1 MPTLEWIG
9 KEKVIN
15 HDKEVPFKL
24 LDARYTFDANGK
36 REGASDS
43 DNMIIHGDNLLA
55 LKALLPK
62 YQGKIKCI
70 YIDPP
75 YNTAKSS
82 EKNKAWFYSDNV
94 DDPIIKKWLN
104 EAVGD
109 EGEDLTRHDKWL
121 CMMYPRLKLLHA
133 LLSQDG
139 IIFISIDDNEVSSL
153 RFICDEI
160 FGKTNFISQLV
171 WKSDGNFDNQAK
183 IKICH
188 EYILCYS
195 KNQSILGFPNGID
208 PNASENS
215 KIFNSEIRNTV
226 VKNGSKNP
234 MSVITL
240 PKGFPCAV
248 DTMEIQEHYD
258 SFPHYHSKAI
268 IKNGRLQNNVNVESG
283 WSSKNI
289 LLAFINNKFEPV
301 LDTKQQLTTFEITH
315 TGAIEMIK
323 QREHKSHVLSVL
335 SNLGSTQNMSN
346 ELARMNI
353 KFDFPKPLE
362 LLKYLI
368 GFYAENHD
376 IILDSFAGSGT
387 TAHAVL
393 SLNKKDNGNRKFILV
408 EMMDYAESI
417 TAERVKRVIDG
428 YGEGNKVVPGTG
440 GSFTFYE
447 LGEKLFNDDGNLN
460 AAVPAEKIR
469 EYVWYMETKRPLPV
483 PRRET
488 ENNLENETESAV
500 ANQNGDK
507 TDRNIEQDNKAFFG
521 VSNHTAYY
529 FYYNPESATTLDHDF
544 LSTIKT
550 KAESY
555 VIYADAC
562 ALGEGFLTKHHITF
576 KKIPR
581 DIERL

>member
-1 MPTLEWIG
+1 
-9 KEKVIN
+9 
-15 HDKEVPFKL
+15 
-24 LDARYTFDANGK
+24 
-36 REGASDS
+36 
-43 DNMIIHGDNLLA
+43 
-55 LKALLPK
+55 
-62 YQGKIKCI
+62 
-70 YIDPP
+70 
-75 YNTAKSS
+75 
-82 EKNKAWFYSDNV
+82 
-94 DDPIIKKWLN
+94 
-104 EAVGD
+104 
-109 EGEDLTRHDKWL
+109 
-121 CMMYPRLKLLHA
+121 
-133 LLSQDG
+133 
-139 IIFISIDDNEVSSL
+139 
-153 RFICDEI
+153 
-160 FGKTNFISQLV
+160 
-171 WKSDGNFDNQAK
+171 
-183 IKICH
+183 
-188 EYILCYS
+188 
-195 KNQSILGFPNGID
+195 
-208 PNASENS
+208 
-215 KIFNSEIRNTV
+215 
-226 VKNGSKNP
+226 
-234 MSVITL
+234 
-240 PKGFPCAV
+240 
-248 DTMEIQEHYD
+248 
-258 SFPHYHSKAI
+258 
-268 IKNGRLQNNVNVESG
+268 
-283 WSSKNI
+283 
-289 LLAFINNKFEPV
+289 
-301 LDTKQQLTTFEITH
+301 
-315 TGAIEMIK
+315 
-323 QREHKSHVLSVL
+323 
-335 SNLGSTQNMSN
+335 
-346 ELARMNI
+346 MNI

-507 TDRNIEQDNKAFFG
+507 TDRNIEQDNNAFLG

>member
-1 MPTLEWIG
+1 MKDYLRESFSYFGLYWRMLRARKHTTPVYKRFGSDKEQYFLCYKPEMIRSDKVIIWVHGGGWNAGNPRFFDFVGQSVSKEGYLMVSLGYRLSPGNKYPAQIEDVAQG
-9 KEKVIN
+9 FNAAIRYLKEKNIDTSKVI
-15 HDKEVPFKL
+15 VAGPS
-24 LDARYTFDANGK
+24 A
-36 REGASDS
+36 GA
-43 DNMIIHGDNLLA
+43 H
-55 LKALLPK
+55 
-62 YQGKIKCI
+62 
-70 YIDPP
+70 
-75 YNTAKSS
+75 
-82 EKNKAWFYSDNV
+82 
-94 DDPIIKKWLN
+94 
-104 EAVGD
+104 
-109 EGEDLTRHDKWL
+109 LT
-121 CMMYPRLKLLHA
+121 
-133 LLSQDG
+133 S
-139 IIFISIDDNEVSSL
+139 
-153 RFICDEI
+153 
-160 FGKTNFISQLV
+160 
-171 WKSDGNFDNQAK
+171 
-183 IKICH
+183 
-188 EYILCYS
+188 ILCYS

-447 LGEKLFNDDGNLN
+447 LGEKLFNEDGNLN

-469 EYVWYMETKRPLPV
+469 EYVWYMETRMPLPV
-483 PRRET
+483 SSQVT
-488 ENNLENETESAV
+488 ENNMAGE
-500 ANQNGDK
+500 
-507 TDRNIEQDNKAFFG
+507 TDRCIVKDNAAFLG
-521 VSNHTAYY
+521 VCNHTAYY
-529 FYYNPESATTLDHDF
+529 FHYSPESATTLDHDF